1 MKINLHEASTRRGI
15 AMFIGGCLALYHV
28 TLGHGELPDF
38 NQVVE
43 KAEFWLSLAASASGL
58 IGICSPDQPGTV
70 NINLPTKEALHDS
83 GE

>member
-1 MKINLHEASTRRGI
+1 MKINLNEASTRRGI

-43 KAEFWLSLAASASGL
+43 KAEFWLSLAAQASGA
-58 IGICSPDQPGTV
+58 IGILSPDRPSLE
-70 NINLPTKEALHDS
+70 NADE
-83 GE
+83 